1 MNAPAILV
9 FPGAQLHLMPKLLL
23 LLKLLYANENV
34 KLLNNFVVGVF
45 TPYISISSL

>member
-23 LLKLLYANENV
+23 LKLLYANENV
-34 KLLNNFVVGVF
+34 KLLNHFVVGVF